1 MAALILQRMA
11 WEEGTLGAPAPLL
24 TPSKPVASALLDS
37 LVLQVKGL
45 RKAISVRCL
54 HVK

>member
-11 WEEGTLGAPAPLL
+11 WEEGTSGATAPLL
-24 TPSKPVASALLDS
+24 TPAPPEASTLLDS
-37 LVLQVKGL
+37 LVLRVKGL

-54 HVK
+54 HMK